1 MFAVDTVTVDT
12 KGVEAILKFLQEPGL
27 STLRKPPLGSGVLI
41 GETSDSVTITPTVS
55 FINGKHKLTLKPDTD
70 QTQEA
75 RGDQFDTA
83 IPPTDKNIPDDE
95 ILPMYEILTADA
107 EGTISSPE
115 TDESGSTTRSPTEPH
130 LSTKSF
136 ESITTTELPTF
147 STKSPSQEMTPQAI
161 SFSMHEDGSGMR
173 TTDDEEELTTLEGS
187 ADDTLATTKDP
198 YVVATDETEIAE
210 TEETTL
216 AFGVDCNTKGP
227 IVTTAESNTVEI
239 KRTENKEIKPETQDV
254 EGSTSTED
262 EGSGQAIYAAEESKH
277 TTLSPYFTISSHSS
291 TSSHAKEPREPV
303 SLALPSTEPTIRVVS
318 TFQTEAIPEEST
330 PYITHSEKDQDTSTT
345 KSPSLV
351 PEIEKYISTIFTIS
365 EDISSGDQPTEAF
378 SKQPFS
384 TTIVPSLLIQ
394 ETEEISI
401 GAYDEA
407 TKVFE
412 GSAEDT
418 TPLVFTSVQTQTK
431 STTQSSETTILPT
444 DSLRA
449 VMSSSQ
455 ETDLI
460 QGSLSEETTISVQS
474 SGTSSSQETDLIQ
487 GSLSEETTI
496 SVQSSGTS
504 GSQETDLIQGSLSEE
519 TTTSVQTS
527 GTSDSQETD
536 LIQKLLPEETTT
548 SVQSS
553 GTSSSQE
560 TDLFQKILPE
570 ETTISVQSSGT
581 SDSQETEIIY
591 GSHSEETTISVQSSG
606 TSDSQET
613 EIIYG
618 SHSEETTTSV
628 QSSGNSSSQETDL
641 IQGSLS
647 EETTTSVQSSGTSS
661 SQETDLFQKLLP
673 EETTTSVQ
681 SSGTSGSQET
691 DLFQKL
697 LPEETTTSVQSSGTS
712 SSQETDLIQ
721 GSLSEET
728 TTSVQSSGTSS
739 SQETEIIYGS
749 HSEETTTSVQSSGT
763 SGSQETDLFQ
773 KLLSEETTTSVQ
785 SSRTSGS
792 QETDLFQK
800 LLPEETTTSVQ
811 SSGTS
816 GSQETDLFQKL
827 LPEETTTSVQSSG
840 TSSSQET
847 EIIYGSHSEETTTS
861 VQSSGTSGS
870 QETEIIYG
878 SLSEETTTSVQS
890 SGTSDSHET
899 DLFQKLLPEETT
911 SSVKSSETSEE
922 ITQEISLSTFGFP
935 TEKPLTSFNQ
945 VSSSPTTSVAT
956 TLNMKEPV
964 RVLDRATTSA
974 TEDVFTTPKATSTV
988 AFVENVVDYEDVASP
1003 SIVEGQPPSREE
1015 FTTRKPVVWTD
1026 SSYTVES
1033 HIEDLQGT
1041 VPHNIFVTHIDYCLI
1056 CAVLY

>member
-1 MFAVDTVTVDT
+1 MA
-12 KGVEAILKFLQEPGL
+12 GE
-27 STLRKPPLGSGVLI
+27 SKPPLASGVLI
-41 GETSDSVTITPTVS
+41 GETSASVTITPKVS
-55 FINGKHKLTLKPDTD
+55 FINGKHELTLKPDTD

-83 IPPTDKNIPDDE
+83 IPPTEKNTPHDA
-95 ILPMYEILTADA
+95 ILTMYEILTADA

-115 TDESGSTTRSPTEPH
+115 TDESGSTTRSPTEPYF
-130 LSTKSF
+130 STKSF

-147 STKSPSQEMTPQAI
+147 STKSPSQEMTPQGI
-161 SFSMHEDGSGMR
+161 SFSTHEEGSGIR
-173 TTDDEEELTTLEGS
+173 ITDDEEELTTLEGS
-187 ADDTLATTKDP
+187 ADDTPGTTKDP
-198 YVVATDETEIAE
+198 YVVTTDETEIAK
-210 TEETTL
+210 TKKTTL

-239 KRTENKEIKPETQDV
+239 KRTENKEIKPETQDF

-262 EGSGQAIYAAEESKH
+262 EGSGQDIYAAEESKH

-291 TSSHAKEPREPV
+291 TSSHAKESREPV
-303 SLALPSTEPTIRVVS
+303 SLALPSTEPTLRAVS
-318 TFQTEAIPEEST
+318 TFQTEAIPEERT
-330 PYITHSEKDQDTSTT
+330 PYTTPSEKDQDTSPT

-418 TPLVFTSVQTQTK
+418 TPLIFTSVQTQTK

-449 VMSSSQ
+449 VMSFSRETLLIQKTPSEETTTSVQSSGTSGSQ

-487 GSLSEETTI
+487 GPPSEETTI
-496 SVQSSGTS
+496 SVQSSGTAD
-504 GSQETDLIQGSLSEE
+504 SQETDIIQGSPSEE
-519 TTTSVQTS
+519 TTTSVQSS

-536 LIQKLLPEETTT
+536 LIQGSPSEETT
-548 SVQSS
+548 S
-553 GTSSSQE
+553 
-560 TDLFQKILPE
+560 
-570 ETTISVQSSGT
+570 SVQSSGT
-581 SDSQETEIIY
+581 SD
-591 GSHSEETTISVQSSG
+591 
-606 TSDSQET
+606 
-613 EIIYG
+613 
-618 SHSEETTTSV
+618 
-628 QSSGNSSSQETDL
+628 SQETDL

-647 EETTTSVQSSGTSS
+647 EETTTSVQSSRTSS
-661 SQETDLFQKLLP
+661 SQETDLIQGSP
-673 EETTTSVQ
+673 SEETTTSVQSSGTSGSQETEIIYGSRSEETTTSVQ

-691 DLFQKL
+691 DLIQGSHS
-697 LPEETTTSVQSSGTS
+697 EETTTSVQTSGTS

-728 TTSVQSSGTSS
+728 TTSVQSSGTS
-739 SQETEIIYGS
+739 G
-749 HSEETTTSVQSSGT
+749 
-763 SGSQETDLFQ
+763 
-773 KLLSEETTTSVQ
+773 
-785 SSRTSGS
+785 
-792 QETDLFQK
+792 
-800 LLPEETTTSVQ
+800 
-811 SSGTS
+811 
-816 GSQETDLFQKL
+816 
-827 LPEETTTSVQSSG
+827 
-840 TSSSQET
+840 SQET

-878 SLSEETTTSVQS
+878 SRSEETTTSVQT
-890 SGTSDSHET
+890 SGTSSSQET
-899 DLFQKLLPEETT
+899 DLIQKLLPEETT
-911 SSVKSSETSEE
+911 SSVQSSGTSEE
-922 ITQEISLSTFGFP
+922 ITKEISLSTFGFP

-945 VSSSPTTSVAT
+945 VSTSPTTSVAT
-956 TLNMKEPV
+956 NLNMKEPV
-964 RVLDRATTSA
+964 QVLDRATTSA

-988 AFVENVVDYEDVASP
+988 AFEENVVDYVDVASP

-1015 FTTRKPVVWTD
+1015 FTTRKPEVWTD

-1041 VPHNIFVTHIDYCLI
+1041 VPHNIIVTHIDYCLI

>member
-1 MFAVDTVTVDT
+1 MSFQFLFADDAVDTKAVD
-12 KGVEAILKFLQEPGL
+12 AILKFIQEPGL
-27 STLRKPPLGSGVLI
+27 STPHIMAGESKPPLGSGVLI
-41 GETSDSVTITPTVS
+41 DETSDSVTITPKVS
-55 FINGKHKLTLKPDTD
+55 FINGKHELTLKPDTD

-83 IPPTDKNIPDDE
+83 IPPTEKNIPDDQ
-95 ILPMYEILTADA
+95 ILTMYEILTANA

-115 TDESGSTTRSPTEPH
+115 TDESGSTTRSPTEPNF
-130 LSTKSF
+130 STKSF
-136 ESITTTELPTF
+136 ENITTTELPTF

-161 SFSMHEDGSGMR
+161 SFSMHKEVPGMR
-173 TTDDEEELTTLEGS
+173 TTDEDEDEEEFTTLEGS
-187 ADDTLATTKDP
+187 AEDTLAMTKDP
-198 YVVATDETEIAE
+198 YVVTTDETETAE
-210 TEETTL
+210 TEKTTL

-239 KRTENKEIKPETQDV
+239 KRTENKEIKPETQDL

-262 EGSGQAIYAAEESKH
+262 EGSGSGQDIYAAEESKH

-291 TSSHAKEPREPV
+291 TNSHAKESREPV
-303 SLALPSTEPTIRVVS
+303 SLALPSTEPTLRAVS
-318 TFQTEAIPEEST
+318 TFQTEAIPEERT
-330 PYITHSEKDQDTSTT
+330 PYTTPSEKDQDTSTT

-418 TPLVFTSVQTQTK
+418 TPLIFTSVQTQTN
-431 STTQSSETTILPT
+431 STIQSSETTILPT

-455 ETDLI
+455 ET
-460 QGSLSEETTISVQS
+460 G
-474 SGTSSSQETDLIQ
+474 
-487 GSLSEETTI
+487 
-496 SVQSSGTS
+496 
-504 GSQETDLIQGSLSEE
+504 
-519 TTTSVQTS
+519 
-527 GTSDSQETD
+527 
-536 LIQKLLPEETTT
+536 LIQKTPPEETTT

-553 GTSSSQE
+553 GTS
-560 TDLFQKILPE
+560 
-570 ETTISVQSSGT
+570 
-581 SDSQETEIIY
+581 DSQQTEIIY
-591 GSHSEETTISVQSSG
+591 GSRSEETTISVQSSG

-618 SHSEETTTSV
+618 SRSEETT
-628 QSSGNSSSQETDL
+628 
-641 IQGSLS
+641 I
-647 EETTTSVQSSGTSS
+647 
-661 SQETDLFQKLLP
+661 
-673 EETTTSVQ
+673 SVQ

-691 DLFQKL
+691 ELIQG
-697 LPEETTTSVQSSGTS
+697 PPSEETTISVQSSGTS
-712 SSQETDLIQ
+712 D
-721 GSLSEET
+721 
-728 TTSVQSSGTSS
+728 

-749 HSEETTTSVQSSGT
+749 
-763 SGSQETDLFQ
+763 
-773 KLLSEETTTSVQ
+773 
-785 SSRTSGS
+785 R
-792 QETDLFQK
+792 
-800 LLPEETTTSVQ
+800 
-811 SSGTS
+811 
-816 GSQETDLFQKL
+816 
-827 LPEETTTSVQSSG
+827 
-840 TSSSQET
+840 
-847 EIIYGSHSEETTTS
+847 SEETTTS

-870 QETEIIYG
+870 QETELIQG
-878 SLSEETTTSVQS
+878 PPSEETTI
-890 SGTSDSHET
+890 
-899 DLFQKLLPEETT
+899 
-911 SSVKSSETSEE
+911 SVKFSETSEE

-964 RVLDRATTSA
+964 QVLDRATTSA

-988 AFVENVVDYEDVASP
+988 AFEENVVDYVDVASP

-1041 VPHNIFVTHIDYCLI
+1041 VPHNIIVTHIVYCLI